1 MPTVSKEQGLCNP
14 KGFFAIDSQVTTRYE
29 VTLWRWNLF
38 VNSNASDLEWN
49 IVLNNGDRDNQ
60 NAYHE
65 FFAVMQTGQ
74 DIPFEIKEIVVE
86 GHVRKPTPVLSLL
99 GVESKKT
106 MRGTASG
113 ITLRSPYSP
122 AQLVDEDNETD
133 DTTPESEPF
142 EENPFP
148 EESNEEPEPPPAH
161 DGSEEIPN
169 DDSDAAP
176 SPFGTEDV
184 NHDESDDDVESDDAG
199 GCSAHHT
206 QSSMMSALIM
216 ALFSLLVYR
225 RLRSRWFSP
234 TLSV

>member
-1 MPTVSKEQGLCNP
+1 MPV
-14 KGFFAIDSQVTTRYE
+14 I
-29 VTLWRWNLF
+29 WNGI
-38 VNSNASDLEWN
+38 

-106 MRGTASG
+106 MRATAAG

-122 AQLVDEDNETD
+122 EQLVDEDNETD
-133 DTTPESEPF
+133 DTTPESETF

-148 EESNEEPEPPPAH
+148 EESNEEPETPPAH

-184 NHDESDDDVESDDAG
+184 NDDESDDDVASDDAG

-206 QSSMMSALIM
+206 QSSTMSALIM